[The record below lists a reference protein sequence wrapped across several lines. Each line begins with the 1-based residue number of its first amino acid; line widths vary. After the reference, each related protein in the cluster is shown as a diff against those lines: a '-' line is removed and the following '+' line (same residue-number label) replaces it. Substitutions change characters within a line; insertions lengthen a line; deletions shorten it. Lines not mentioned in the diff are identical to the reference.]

1 MSAKSTLHAAWRVR
15 GAGTRTSRTTVNQNQ
30 TDPNSDPIFVTLLH
44 YQHQHQH
51 RLCQLS
57 QCRPQLSLQSR
68 SLSSSC
74 LHVQSQYRQ
83 QTSFT
88 SVPHH
93 ARDHTDR
100 SHRAYRTNTRTT
112 TVPIDIVLYDQC
124 LPHHHQQRPSHLL
137 HQSFVHQMRLPM
149 YQTSHTQPHS

>member
-1 MSAKSTLHAAWRVR
+1 MLEREINIAATRRVR
-15 GAGTRTSRTTVNQNQ
+15 GAGTRKDRADVNQNPRTK

-44 YQHQHQH
+44 YQHQPQH
-51 RLCQLS
+51 RLYQLS

-74 LHVQSQYRQ
+74 LHVQSQCRQ
-83 QTSFT
+83 QTAFT

-112 TVPIDIVLYDQC
+112 TVPIDIVLCDQC

-137 HQSFVHQMRLPM
+137 HQLFVHQ
-149 YQTSHTQPHS
+149 T